1 MNNLVFQRQ
10 IQYTVFVAVPSIRL
24 CRVVTSPLRRAGMRQ
39 HPRLLRRYFMPG
51 KSPPCRILTLTA
63 GICKSFLFRKKK
75 APISDRNNG
84 GNRGERKQTTQT
96 ARTPT
101 WGISGQMSGPDSPA
115 AHIEQNGIE
124 WQPHKKGTNQAAKN
138 HPPKSRM
145 GHGMGQRR
153 KTPET
158 TDKRKRPETA

>member
-1 MNNLVFQRQ
+1 MSS
-10 IQYTVFVAVPSIRL
+10 YGCAGVAD
-24 CRVVTSPLRRAGMRQ
+24 SPLRRAGMV
-39 HPRLLRRYFMPG
+39 PT
-51 KSPPCRILTLTA
+51 SPPAAALFYA
-63 GICKSFLFRKKK
+63 GEIPAVSYPNSDGGKLQVISFQRGK

-84 GNRGERKQTTQT
+84 GNRGKGNKPTQT
-96 ARTPT
+96 VRTPA

-145 GHGMGQRR
+145 GHGMGHDR
-153 KTPET
+153 KAPET
-158 TDKRKRPETA
+158 TDKQKRPETA